1 VALTDVDDR
10 IAIARTGKN
19 VDEHT
24 NIAPE
29 RAAGRGQ
36 ARPTDR

>member
-1 VALTDVDDR
+1 VALTDAADR

-29 RAAGRGQ
+29 SGRPGQ
-36 ARPTDR
+36 ARQTDR